1 MTGRT
6 NAVVGGGGSVE
17 FVTATLSG
25 EYVIVFTGPDGAT
38 YLQIDSYTPAEYQ
51 VVKGTCMVVD
61 AINIAVE
68 GEAEELGGLGQYT
81 AYSVTGDFT
90 VRPTIIG

>member
-1 MTGRT
+1 MVI
-6 NAVVGGGGSVE
+6 NPVVGGGGSVE

-25 EYVIVFTGPDGAT
+25 EYTIAFTGPDGAT

-51 VVKGTCMVVD
+51 VMKGTCMVVNM
-61 AINIAVE
+61 INTAVE
-68 GEAEELGGLGQYT
+68 GEAEKIGALSEYGV
-81 AYSVTGDFT
+81 YSVTGDFT

>member
-1 MTGRT
+1 MVM
-6 NAVVGGGGSVE
+6 NPVVGGGGSVE

-25 EYVIVFTGPDGAT
+25 ESTIAFTGPDGAT

-51 VVKGTCMVVD
+51 VMKGTCMVV
-61 AINIAVE
+61 NMMNTAVE
-68 GEAEELGGLGQYT
+68 GGAEALGALSQYT